1 MAGKPLDSFSSRD
14 ALANCHLK
22 KVIVIK
28 FVLPLVATMEQLS
41 FLMYS
46 QSSPAQKAHLD
57 EKPETSID

>member
-41 FLMYS
+41 FLMYF